1 MRKRIQ
7 IIIVSLLAL
16 LFLAGCSRSIF
27 SRSIFSSITNSP
39 NNVQSTMKDALKYK
53 QTTLIVVS
61 SKCPDCK
68 RDRSQIISGVKKLR
82 KNGHHV
88 VVFDIDQLNKK
99 DVQYLIKEIP
109 GVSYKTGLATP
120 TFIDLQSS
128 EEHHFFH
135 ANYVMRD
142 KATANQIDSF
152 FERVGEE

>member
-88 VVFDIDQLNKK
+88 VVFDIDQLKKK
-99 DVQYLIKEIP
+99 DVQYLVKEIH

>member
-39 NNVQSTMKDALKYK
+39 NNVQSTMKDALEYK

-88 VVFDIDQLNKK
+88 VVFDIDQLKKK
-99 DVQYLIKEIP
+99 DVQYLVKEIP
-109 GVSYKTGLATP
+109 GVSYKTGLAVP
-120 TFIDLQSS
+120 TFIDSQSS
-128 EEHHFFH
+128 QEHHFFH

>member
-53 QTTLIVVS
+53 HTALIVVS
-61 SKCPDCK
+61 SKCSDCK

-88 VVFDIDQLNKK
+88 VVFDIDQLKKK
-99 DVQYLIKEIP
+99 DVQYLVKEIP
-109 GVSYKTGLATP
+109 GVSYKTGLAVP

>member
-39 NNVQSTMKDALKYK
+39 NNVQSTMKDALEYK

-88 VVFDIDQLNKK
+88 VVFDIDQLKKK
-99 DVQYLIKEIP
+99 DVQYLVKEIP

>member
-88 VVFDIDQLNKK
+88 VVFDIDQLKKK
-99 DVQYLIKEIP
+99 DVQYLVKEIP

-152 FERVGEE
+152 FKRVGEE

>member
-88 VVFDIDQLNKK
+88 VVFDIDQLKKK

>member
-1 MRKRIQ
+1 M
-7 IIIVSLLAL
+7 SLLAL

-39 NNVQSTMKDALKYK
+39 NNVQSTMKDALEYK

-88 VVFDIDQLNKK
+88 VVFDIDKRKKK
-99 DVQYLIKEIP
+99 DVKNLVKEIP

-152 FERVGEE
+152 FESVGEE

>member
-99 DVQYLIKEIP
+99 DVQYLVKEIP

>member
-88 VVFDIDQLNKK
+88 VVFDIDQLKKK
-99 DVQYLIKEIP
+99 DVQYLVKEIP

>member
-88 VVFDIDQLNKK
+88 VVFDIDQLKKK
-99 DVQYLIKEIP
+99 DVQYLVKEIP

-152 FERVGEE
+152 FERVGEK

>member
-7 IIIVSLLAL
+7 IIVVSLLAL

-88 VVFDIDQLNKK
+88 VVFDIDQLKKK
-99 DVQYLIKEIP
+99 DVQYLVKEIP

>member
-16 LFLAGCSRSIF
+16 LFLAGYSRSIF

-88 VVFDIDQLNKK
+88 VVFDIDQLKKK

>member
-39 NNVQSTMKDALKYK
+39 NNVQSTMKDALEYK

-61 SKCPDCK
+61 SKCSDCK

-88 VVFDIDQLNKK
+88 VVFDIDQLKKK
-99 DVQYLIKEIP
+99 DVQYLVKEIP

>member
-16 LFLAGCSRSIF
+16 LFLAGC

-88 VVFDIDQLNKK
+88 VVFDIDQLKKK